1 LLLINFRIIQAVLC
15 DNDIKKG
22 MVEIIIVEMFLDTSL
37 NLDSKVVL
45 TVDIQG
51 QYLAIRK
58 FKSGH

>member
-1 LLLINFRIIQAVLC
+1 MLC